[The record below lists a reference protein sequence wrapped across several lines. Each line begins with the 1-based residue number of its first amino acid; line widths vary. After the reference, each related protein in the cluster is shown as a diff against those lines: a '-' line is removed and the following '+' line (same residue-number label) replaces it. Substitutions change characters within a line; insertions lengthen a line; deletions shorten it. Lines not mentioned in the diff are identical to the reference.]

1 VRDELIAAGRA
12 RPHQVLPESG
22 WATVTI
28 GEPDGVDRV
37 IDLFRLSYERA
48 RRARRSRAIA
58 AAGSESDA

>member
-22 WATVTI
+22 WATDTI